1 MKQWIIFLLVSI
13 AIPCFTHAQ
22 QLNQLIKQYQGK
34 PGVSITHL
42 DESLYGLYKKKNLSP
57 EAETLLR
64 NLKEVNI
71 ISFGTAS
78 SQWNTSGII
87 DKLKNELKDYIL
99 VKNNTTDESEQ
110 YIYTKTTS
118 GKVTDM
124 IIINE
129 EQGEKLDIIELSGNI
144 ELENI
149 ALLSK
154 ALNIK
159 GLNSLALLNPENKD
173 YNRFLRSFD
182 YNDLATMSKEI
193 REMAQEMQKKFQ
205 GQHSFEFN
213 IPDMDSLFNSM
224 GMGFDAMGNMFDQLG
239 NNFHLNMEDGNIIGN
254 SIQITEEN
262 GKTKIKVNSKNS
274 ETVYI
279 IDGVEAAVSSI
290 NMPEKIRSIKIQN
303 DPKSPKKSYL
313 IIMSNEPLGQFVS
326 LKNGS
331 LTFKYNNQEYKYN
344 LEKSTDPLL
353 WVNGRLTSNLDSYNV
368 SDILQIRPV
377 SETEKQTGAFKTA
390 EVVINTK
397 DQTF

>member
-1 MKQWIIFLLVSI
+1 MKQWIIFLWICL
-13 AIPCFTHAQ
+13 AIPCFTQAQ
-22 QLNQLIKQYQGK
+22 QLSQLIKQYQGK

-57 EAETLLR
+57 EAEQLLR

-71 ISFGTAS
+71 LSFNS
-78 SQWNTSGII
+78 VSFQWNTSNII

-110 YIYTKTTS
+110 YIYTKTAS

-124 IIINE
+124 LIINN

-144 ELENI
+144 EPENI

-159 GLNSLALLNPENKD
+159 GLNSLSLLNPENKD

-205 GQHSFEFN
+205 DQHSFEFDMPN
-213 IPDMDSLFNSM
+213 MDSLFNSM
-224 GMGFDAMGNMFDQLG
+224 GMGFDAMGNMFEQLS
-239 NNFHLNMEDGNIIGN
+239 NNFNLNLEDGNIIGN

-274 ETVYI
+274 EIAYI
-279 IDGVEAAVSSI
+279 IDGVEATGQSI

-303 DPKSPKKSYL
+303 DPENPQKAYL
-313 IIMSNEPLGQFVS
+313 IVMSDEPLGQFVS

-331 LTFKYNNQEYKYN
+331 LTFKYNDQEYKYN

-353 WVNGRLTSNLDSYNV
+353 WVNGRLTSNLDNYNV

-377 SETEKQTGAFKTA
+377 SEDEKQTGAFKTA

-397 DQTF
+397 DRTF